1 MVTLADAKAYC
12 CVDFD
17 DDDVQLGQ
25 MILAAQ
31 KHLSDIGVDITQDP
45 MPEAV
50 DQAVLMLVGHF
61 YDNRNAMTDERLQMV
76 DIGVDRL
83 IASHRGFCL

>member
-12 CVDFD
+12 RVDFD

-31 KHLSDIGVDITQDP
+31 KHLSDIGVDMTQDP